1 MTNPVAVDFLKSLT
15 YKFGLDPKQQID
27 MNDPMTRLVMAISI
41 ATTEQGENIYSYD
54 QYIKGCAESAG
65 IDPAVFDSEVN
76 PTSLGIEN
84 NNPSTGTNASSAGGS
99 AGGSSGNTSGY
110 VSPKLPKIVAGG
122 SSLPT
127 TLISQYAATGT
138 AAILATPAFQN
149 VFGGISLNTISFK
162 DGGLVVDTAANA
174 VGNGVAASVT
184 NAQGVITAASAG
196 VPTAFGENVKIP
208 AGTSSQADATLK
220 AQLESQLAADR
231 IDVGLPPTLSDSE
244 WAAAKGI
251 VVSEGGNPA
260 YTLAALANRS
270 IASGEPLDV
279 VAFADKQFTP
289 ATSALTGYGDRLVG
303 VDTAGFQKFNTGA
316 LSPATGS
323 MEYAVTN
330 LKEPYD
336 KDIVYF
342 NTASLGNIN
351 GTNPVVLNGQVY
363 ASGSLDAD
371 YSKGGAANVA
381 KWDAFLTSKGSTIPT
396 IGTSGDIVQVGSN
409 ISGADYQA
417 LYKALPYEGAKFTVT
432 DASFVSSDGTGTYR
446 EITSNGGLVYYQN
459 IKTGAIYDSADN
471 IVKPPNGV
479 PANFTNETLNDN
491 GTYTY
496 SDPAKPEATYT
507 MSADFKS
514 ITNNQTSSG
523 LYSINSDGI
532 LVPAGATTATT
543 GGPVVISADAA
554 INNANI
560 DSVTAGVNIR
570 SGAGY
575 GDMYTGTGTFGIGGA
590 SMMSENSSG
599 IVVPANTGA
608 PAAWSGG
615 ALTAQENIAN
625 QVNDQS
631 ALYAANSARIDQLTA
646 TNATLQ
652 AQINQSPDLAS
663 TPGVTWNSDL
673 AANNAT
679 IANLQRDNSNLQGLI
694 ANSTEQYDSMTPYN
708 PPDTMPDNAY
718 STFNTPASMYNTP
731 LSPATGFSTDTAAV
745 PTPDTGVVNSSNIT
759 PGSQAQTNAA
769 NAAAGGM
776 GAPGC

>member
-1 MTNPVAVDFLKSLT
+1 MITSTVAR
-15 YKFGLDPKQQID
+15 I
-27 MNDPMTRLVMAISI
+27 
-41 ATTEQGENIYSYD
+41 
-54 QYIKGCAESAG
+54 
-65 IDPAVFDSEVN
+65 
-76 PTSLGIEN
+76 TS
-84 NNPSTGTNASSAGGS
+84 
-99 AGGSSGNTSGY
+99 
-110 VSPKLPKIVAGG
+110 
-122 SSLPT
+122 
-127 TLISQYAATGT
+127 
-138 AAILATPAFQN
+138 
-149 VFGGISLNTISFK
+149 
-162 DGGLVVDTAANA
+162 
-174 VGNGVAASVT
+174 
-184 NAQGVITAASAG
+184 
-196 VPTAFGENVKIP
+196 AFGENVRIP
-208 AGTSSQADATLK
+208 AGASSQADATLK

-231 IDVGLPPTLSDSE
+231 IDVGLPPTLSDRE

-303 VDTAGFQKFNTGA
+303 VDVAGFQKFNNGA

-371 YSKGGAANVA
+371 YSRGGAANVA
-381 KWDAFLTSKGSTIPT
+381 KWDTFLTSKGSTIPA

-446 EITSNGGLVYYQN
+446 EITSNGGLTYYQN
-459 IKTGAIYDSADN
+459 IKTGAIYNSADD

-496 SDPAKPEATYT
+496 SDPNKPGATYT

-514 ITNNQTSSG
+514 ITNNQTASG

-532 LVPAGATTATT
+532 LVPAGATVSTTAVAS
-543 GGPVVISADAA
+543 GPTVITAESA
-554 INNANI
+554 INQSILNSNVRNNAGFNT
-560 DSVTAGVNIR
+560 V
-570 SGAGY
+570 
-575 GDMYTGTGTFGIGGA
+575 GTGNFSLNGVESTSVLTGSRSDEGGTV
-590 SMMSENSSG
+590 
-599 IVVPANTGA
+599 VVPPNSGS
-608 PAAWSGG
+608 PAAWSE
-615 ALTAQENIAN
+615 TARTPQDNVWV
-625 QVNDQS
+625 QVNDQNT
-631 ALYAANSARIDQLTA
+631 LYQNNLTKMEQLDTNIANSPD
-646 TNATLQ
+646 
-652 AQINQSPDLAS
+652 PDL
-663 TPGVTWNSDL
+663 
-673 AANNAT
+673 
-679 IANLQRDNSNLQGLI
+679 IAGWQSERSVLQQQNTNLEGLI
-694 ANSTEQYDSMTPYN
+694 ANSTEQYNSMTPYN
-708 PPDTMPDNAY
+708 VPDQLPDNAY
-718 STFNTPASMYNTP
+718 AEFNTPASMYNTP
-731 LSPATGFSTDTAAV
+731 LSPATGFSTDTAPV

>member
-84 NNPSTGTNASSAGGS
+84 NNPLTGTTTSGGTS
-99 AGGSSGNTSGY
+99 GGNSSGY

-127 TLISQYAATGT
+127 TLISQYAAAGT
-138 AAILATPAFQN
+138 AAIIATPAFQN
-149 VFGGISLNTISFK
+149 VFGGIPLNTISFK
-162 DGGLVVDTAANA
+162 DGGLVVEQA
-174 VGNGVAASVT
+174 VNSVSNTVAASVT
-184 NAQGVITAASAG
+184 NAQGMITSTVAGLTAS
-196 VPTAFGENVKIP
+196 NIRIP
-208 AGTSSQADATLK
+208 SGSASLSDATLK
-220 AQLESQLAADR
+220 AQLESQLSADR
-231 IDVGLPPTLSDSE
+231 IDVGLPPTLSDRE

-251 VVSEGGNPA
+251 IGSEGGNPA

-303 VDTAGFQKFNTGA
+303 VDVAGFQRFNNSA

-323 MEYAVTN
+323 VEYAVTN

-336 KDIVYF
+336 KDIIYF
-342 NTASLGNIN
+342 NTAKLGNIN
-351 GTNPVVLNGQVY
+351 GTDPVVLNGQVY
-363 ASGSLDAD
+363 ARGSLDAD

-381 KWDAFLTSKGSTIPT
+381 KWDAFLSSKGSTIPVV
-396 IGTSGDIVQVGSN
+396 GASGDVVQVGTN
-409 ISGADYQA
+409 ISGADYKA
-417 LYKALPYEGAKFTVT
+417 LYDARPYEGAKFTVT

-446 EITSNGGLVYYQN
+446 EITSNSGLTYYQN

-471 IVKPPNGV
+471 IVKPPNNI

-496 SDPAKPEATYT
+496 SDPNKPGATYT
-507 MSADFKS
+507 MSADFKT
-514 ITNNQTSSG
+514 ITNNQTASG

-532 LVPAGATTATT
+532 LVPAGATVPTTSVANGPTVITAD
-543 GGPVVISADAA
+543 SA
-554 INNANI
+554 INESILN
-560 DSVTAGVNIR
+560 SNIR
-570 SGAGY
+570 NNAGFNT
-575 GDMYTGTGTFGIGGA
+575 TGTGNFSLNGVESTSVLTGSRYDTGGTVEVPPNAGSPAVWSETARTPQDNAWVQVNNQNELYTNNQNQLDSLQATRSQLEANITNA
-590 SMMSENSSG
+590 SDPDLIAGWQTDLNNTNSS
-599 IVVPANTGA
+599 I
-608 PAAWSGG
+608 
-615 ALTAQENIAN
+615 
-625 QVNDQS
+625 
-631 ALYAANSARIDQLTA
+631 
-646 TNATLQ
+646 
-652 AQINQSPDLAS
+652 
-663 TPGVTWNSDL
+663 SDL
-673 AANNAT
+673 
-679 IANLQRDNSNLQGLI
+679 QRQNSTLEGLM
-694 ANSTEQYDSMTPYN
+694 ANSTNEYNSMTPYN
-708 PPDTMPDNAY
+708 VPDQLPDNAY
-718 STFNTPASMYNTP
+718 SEFNTPASMYNTP
-731 LSPATGFSTDTAAV
+731 LSPGSTGFSTDTAA

>member
-84 NNPSTGTNASSAGGS
+84 NNPSTGTNASSDGGS

-110 VSPKLPKIVAGG
+110 VSPKLPTIVAGG

-196 VPTAFGENVKIP
+196 VPTALGENVKIP

-289 ATSALTGYGDRLVG
+289 ATSALTGYSDSLVG
-303 VDTAGFQKFNTGA
+303 VDAAGFQRFNTGA

-371 YSKGGAANVA
+371 YSKGGAANLA
-381 KWDAFLTSKGSTIPT
+381 KWDAFLVSKGSTVPVV
-396 IGTSGDIVQVGSN
+396 GASGDVVQVGSN

-417 LYKALPYEGAKFTVT
+417 LYNALPYEGAKFTVT

-471 IVKPPNGV
+471 IVKPPNGI

-523 LYSINSDGI
+523 LYTMNPETGV
-532 LVPAGATTATT
+532 LTPAGAAT
-543 GGPVVISADAA
+543 GGSANFDTNAA
-554 INNANI
+554 
-560 DSVTAGVNIR
+560 TVNL
-570 SGAGY
+570 GY
-575 GDMYTGTGTFGIGGA
+575 NGGSTTLMHDYSAVSTGSFGIGGIT
-590 SMMSENSSG
+590 STSSYNPG
-599 IVVPANTGA
+599 GLTVEVLANPGSPATWSSTAAQTPWEQTANQITNYNNTYVNNLA
-608 PAAWSGG
+608 DINV
-615 ALTAQENIAN
+615 LTAKNAELQNLYTQSLNATGVPDTSIPDMIAKNNSDIQSLQINNTILENKIS
-625 QVNDQS
+625 D
-631 ALYAANSARIDQLTA
+631 A
-646 TNATLQ
+646 TNNYD
-652 AQINQSPDLAS
+652 IN
-663 TPGVTWNSDL
+663 
-673 AANNAT
+673 NNAP
-679 IANLQRDNSNLQGLI
+679 
-694 ANSTEQYDSMTPYN
+694 MN
-708 PPDTMPDNAY
+708 PPDTAPDNAY
-718 STFNTPASMYNTP
+718 SSLNTPASMYNTP
-731 LSPATGFSTDTAAV
+731 LSPATGFSTDTTAV

>member
-99 AGGSSGNTSGY
+99 AGGGGGNTSGY

-138 AAILATPAFQN
+138 AAIIATPAFQN
-149 VFGGISLNTISFK
+149 VFGGIPLNTISFK
-162 DGGLVVDTAANA
+162 DGGLVVENPVNA
-174 VGNGVAASVT
+174 VSNSIAASVT
-184 NAQGVITAASAG
+184 NAQGMITSTVARITS
-196 VPTAFGENVKIP
+196 AFGENVRIP
-208 AGTSSQADATLK
+208 AGASSQADATLK

-231 IDVGLPPTLSDSE
+231 IDVGLPPTLSDRE

-303 VDTAGFQKFNTGA
+303 VDVAGFQKFNNGA

-371 YSKGGAANVA
+371 YSRGGAANVA
-381 KWDAFLTSKGSTIPT
+381 KWDTFLTSKGSTIPA

-446 EITSNGGLVYYQN
+446 EITSNGGLTYYQN
-459 IKTGAIYDSADN
+459 IKTGAIYDSADD

-496 SDPAKPEATYT
+496 SDPNKPGATYT

-514 ITNNQTSSG
+514 ITNNQTASG

-532 LVPAGATTATT
+532 LVPAGATVSTTAVAS
-543 GGPVVISADAA
+543 GPTVITAESA
-554 INNANI
+554 INQSILNSNVRNNAGFNT
-560 DSVTAGVNIR
+560 V
-570 SGAGY
+570 
-575 GDMYTGTGTFGIGGA
+575 GTGNFSLNGVESTSVLTGSRSDEGGTV
-590 SMMSENSSG
+590 
-599 IVVPANTGA
+599 VVPPNSGS
-608 PAAWSGG
+608 PAAWSE
-615 ALTAQENIAN
+615 TARTPQDNVWV
-625 QVNDQS
+625 QVNDQNT
-631 ALYAANSARIDQLTA
+631 LYQNNLTKMEQLDTNIANSPD
-646 TNATLQ
+646 
-652 AQINQSPDLAS
+652 PDL
-663 TPGVTWNSDL
+663 
-673 AANNAT
+673 
-679 IANLQRDNSNLQGLI
+679 IAGWQSERSVLQQQNTNLEGLI
-694 ANSTEQYDSMTPYN
+694 ANSTEQYNSMTPYN
-708 PPDTMPDNAY
+708 VPDQLPDNAY
-718 STFNTPASMYNTP
+718 AEFNTPASMYNTP
-731 LSPATGFSTDTAAV
+731 LSPATGFSTDTAPV